1 MNLVSQIISTVLSLL
16 PKEKFKEIVDA
27 LLDVIE
33 DKIEASETKIDD
45 MVILPLIKKVR
56 ELLDIPDDDD

>member
-56 ELLDIPDDDD
+56 ELLDIPDED